1 MIRGRPLWYNFAV
14 LSLGGACPCLPTLP
28 EVTMKRLITL
38 LALLS
43 LTLAFQAQAQV
54 PRTPLVEMGSATW

>member
-1 MIRGRPLWYNFAV
+1 
-14 LSLGGACPCLPTLP
+14 
-28 EVTMKRLITL
+28 MKRLITL

-54 PRTPLVEMGSATW
+54 PRTVLVEMGSATW